1 MSFANRTSK
10 LILAS
15 ASPRRRQLLAG
26 LGLPFEAIAVE
37 LDEQGVNEPTP
48 DRLVRRLAVEKAER
62 VARQRPDAIVI
73 GADTVVVH
81 GGEVLGKPRDA
92 SDAVTMLRRLSGQ
105 THHVYTG
112 VAVVCQAEGRE
123 LVEHEVTAV
132 TFGELT
138 PRAIERYV
146 ASGEPLDKAGAYGIQ
161 GVGATLVRRVEGCYF
176 NVVGLPLYRLA
187 RMLAAFGI
195 EIP

>member
-1 MSFANRTSK
+1 MSFANRIPR

-15 ASPRRRQLLAG
+15 ASPRRRELLAG
-26 LGLPFEAIAVE
+26 LGLPFEAISTE
-37 LDEQGVNEPTP
+37 IDEERVQEPTP
-48 DRLVRRLAVEKAER
+48 DRLVRRLAREKADS
-62 VARQRPDAIVI
+62 VARQHPEAIVI

-81 GGEVLGKPRDA
+81 AGDVLGKPRDT
-92 SDAVTMLRRLSGQ
+92 SDAAAMLRRLSGE

-112 VAVVCQAEGRE
+112 VAVVRRADGRA

-132 TFGELT
+132 TFGELA

-146 ASGEPLDKAGAYGIQ
+146 ASGEPMDKAGAYGIQ